1 MAVKNGKKGR
11 GEKMI
16 KTKKYLGIAAGIICA
31 ILTSLSVF
39 AAEPSAGV
47 KIPVEQRFDNQS
59 RQEAESTFHYI
70 LKAADRGIPMPKGS
84 KEDTY
89 SFSMTGTQTIFL
101 DEISYVTP
109 GVYCYEVFQ
118 DVSEQ
123 QEDYQYDESRYIVAI
138 HVKNTVSQGLE
149 TEIFIQNDEGE
160 KCEGLIFE
168 NKFNGKSEENQPPKD
183 GGQDSRNPV
192 KTGDE
197 TAVSAWLILM
207 GVSSLS
213 MLLLSLYSGG
223 LTRKRKEKNNGKKK
237 L

>member
-1 MAVKNGKKGR
+1 
-11 GEKMI
+11 MI
-16 KTKKYLGIAAGIICA
+16 KTKKYFGIAAGIICA
-31 ILTSLSVF
+31 MLTSLSVF
-39 AAEPSAGV
+39 AAEPSVGV
-47 KIPVEQRFDNQS
+47 KIPAEQRFENQS
-59 RQEAESTFHYI
+59 GQEAESTFHYI
-70 LKAADRGIPMPKGS
+70 LKAADRGVPMPKGS

-89 SFSMTGTQTIFL
+89 SFSMTGTQRIFL

-109 GVYCYEVFQ
+109 GVYHYEAFQ
-118 DVSEQ
+118 EVSEPH
-123 QEDYQYDESRYIVAI
+123 EDYQYDGSRYIVEI

-168 NKFNGKSEENQPPKD
+168 NSFKGKSEEKQPPKD
-183 GGQDSRNPV
+183 GGQDSKNPV

-207 GVSSLS
+207 VVSSIS
-213 MLLLSLYSGG
+213 MLWLSVYSGG
-223 LTRKRKEKNNGKKK
+223 RIRKQKEKNNRKKM